1 MDNVNNRIYEEEKTI
16 DIMVLLVE
24 VLRKIGFIFLAA
36 VIFAILIGGVAAF
49 RGYRS
54 LENARN
60 KVAEGTNLEVSTE
73 ARRQYEEELKSYE
86 QQYASYQ
93 AQLDKIK
100 EEISSKA
107 ESEKDSFILS
117 TKPEDYYKETIIY
130 YIDTHY
136 KVNVNGSEQPQNPI
150 NSIMQAYRV
159 LILNDAFFTYLSDKM
174 ADEIE
179 LVDLKKLVQLD
190 IDMDSA
196 FMQLT
201 VCGKTRYQTDEI
213 LKITRGY
220 LEESY
225 DKISSTIGEYE
236 IKVVEI
242 LGASG
247 EGIRGATDG
256 VNEAWDTYLG
266 ELSATEEAI
275 RERISALI
283 RPEEPQPE
291 ETIDEAAVSMR
302 ALAKNSVKRAIL
314 GGFIGVALACMYIA
328 IKFVMNDYALSED
341 EIRRRF
347 GLTVLSSTKRF
358 PKPGAW
364 NRLLSKLSGDEK
376 RSAGVEEAALLAV
389 VNINSIL
396 HNNEEEGSDVLLI
409 GHNNN
414 ALLELSCSMYGVMAV
429 AGGNILVD
437 RHAVEMLD
445 DYDNVVIAEPK
456 ESTSYDEIGLEYER
470 LKLLG
475 KNVVGIVAM

>member
-1 MDNVNNRIYEEEKTI
+1 MDNKDRIYDEAKTV
-16 DIMVLLVE
+16 DMTVLLVE
-24 VLRKIGFIFLAA
+24 VLRRIGFIILWAI
-36 VIFAILIGGVAAF
+36 IFAILIGGVSTF

-60 KVAEGTNLEVSTE
+60 KVAEGTNLEVSAE

-100 EEISSKA
+100 DAINSKA

-117 TKPEDYYKETIIY
+117 TRPEEYYKETIIY
-130 YIDTHY
+130 YIDAHY
-136 KVNVNGSEQPQNPI
+136 TVNSNANDQSQNTV
-150 NSIMQAYRV
+150 NSIMQAYHV
-159 LILNDAFFTYLSDKM
+159 LILNDAFFTYLSSNVSE
-174 ADEIE
+174 EID
-179 LVDLKKLVQLD
+179 LDDLKKLVQLD
-190 IDMDSA
+190 IDVDSA
-196 FMQLT
+196 LMQLT
-201 VCGKTRYQTDEI
+201 VCSKTRYQTNEI
-213 LKITRGY
+213 LKVSRAY
-220 LEESY
+220 LEDSY
-225 DKISSTIGEYE
+225 DKISAAIGDYE

-247 EGIRGATDG
+247 AGIHGATDS
-256 VNEAWDTYLG
+256 VNEAWDIYLA
-266 ELSATEEAI
+266 ELSASEEAI
-275 RERISALI
+275 RERIAELI
-283 RPEEPQPE
+283 RPKEPQPE
-291 ETIDEAAVSMR
+291 ETVDQNDVSMR

-314 GGFIGVALACMYIA
+314 GAFLGVFLSYMYIM
-328 IKFVMNDYALSED
+328 IRFIVNDYALSED